1 MPSTASVSFF
11 SAANFRHFALLSKIY
26 CKYNIVYTC
35 VRVCVCM
42 RVCAYILQACFMSS
56 FGTLM
61 AQSFAQVVT
70 VSRTSSSACRQSLR
84 RGKGKEA
91 AAAKGVLNGRLRWR
105 AALGSARLL
114 APFYVRLSRALL
126 ICKAAIK
133 FAKLLM
139 VHKIFNVMAPAEEKK
154 KTLKKKKGKES

>member
-1 MPSTASVSFF
+1 M
-11 SAANFRHFALLSKIY
+11 
-26 CKYNIVYTC
+26 
-35 VRVCVCM
+35 
-42 RVCAYILQACFMSS
+42 
-56 FGTLM
+56 
-61 AQSFAQVVT
+61 
-70 VSRTSSSACRQSLR
+70 
-84 RGKGKEA
+84 
-91 AAAKGVLNGRLRWR
+91 
-105 AALGSARLL
+105 